1 MAPMSLESATPVK
14 ITNKATTIVTK
25 KATPVMVQKIVEK
38 PPPVGKILERE
49 SFDDKD
55 VSTGMR
61 EFEQSFQIL
70 SKSIAFL
77 S

>member
-1 MAPMSLESATPVK
+1 
-14 ITNKATTIVTK
+14 
-25 KATPVMVQKIVEK
+25 MVQKIVEK
-38 PPPVGKILERE
+38 LPPVGKILERE